1 MQIFKL
7 TVLCGHL
14 ETVDNFWLFDE
25 FLDDLELDTPKLQ
38 SLDWSTCVF
47 LSVRTSF
54 SILKNLNIVYLAT
67 SNLT

>member
-7 TVLCGHL
+7 TVLCGYL
-14 ETVDNFWLFDE
+14 ETVDIFLTFFDQ
-25 FLDDLELDTPKLQ
+25 FLDDLVEVPV
-38 SLDWSTCVF
+38 VF
-47 LSVRTSF
+47 LSVQTSF

>member
-7 TVLCGHL
+7 TVLCGYL
-14 ETVDNFWLFDE
+14 ETVDIFLTFFDE
-25 FLDDLELDTPKLQ
+25 FLDDLVEVPV
-38 SLDWSTCVF
+38 VF
-47 LSVRTSF
+47 LSVQTSY